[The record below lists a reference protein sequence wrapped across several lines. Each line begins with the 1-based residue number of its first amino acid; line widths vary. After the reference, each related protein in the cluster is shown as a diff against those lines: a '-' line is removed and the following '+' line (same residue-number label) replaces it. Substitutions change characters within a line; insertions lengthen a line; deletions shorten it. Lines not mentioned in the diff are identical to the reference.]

1 MHSQPSCHAALGH
14 LLPLRRRSSVPAAW
28 RATCALCLRLW
39 LPVCLIVLLAILSAG
54 PARAAE
60 ARKVLVLYSLGSD
73 SASVWQQLVHKGL
86 YDELA
91 SKRWGDAPD
100 IFEERFDSIRVGEQ
114 ASLDSME
121 PYLRI
126 KYANVKLDA
135 IVTENYLAAGFL
147 NSHPELFPGVP
158 RYYVNHGRRNWRPGD
173 GEALELAPDYGRILG
188 VIPLVAPNVKRIVV
202 VGDQTPRVQEWI
214 AGVRAASRPYI
225 KQIAFDYWDQQ
236 SFADLYRRAGMLGG
250 DTAIL
255 MFATYRDST
264 GARGFPPDV
273 TRKLAAVSPAP
284 VFTHVES
291 LVLPGIVGG
300 YVLSGEAI
308 GRVIARILHGQP
320 ADLSGVQRYIF
331 DYPTAERHQLRNLPS
346 EALLR
351 NREMGVWE
359 LYRWQIIVGGT
370 LILLEGVLITVL
382 VRVLR
387 SRRNALAA
395 LNDERNNLED
405 RVLQRTLEL
414 LMVNTKLEQLATTDP
429 LTGIANRRRMTEQIA
444 KELDRAR
451 RYKHPLALLMV
462 DIDHFKRI
470 NDTYGHDAGDQAI
483 VAVAGALSAGMRS
496 IDLAARFGGEEFV
509 LLMPE
514 ASLETAGGVAERL
527 RETVSQ
533 LRIEVDGGLEIS
545 MTISVGVAASY
556 PQDAPDSASSLLVR
570 ADKALYRAKKEGR
583 DRVVLGAA

>member
-1 MHSQPSCHAALGH
+1 MHSQPSCHAAPGLP
-14 LLPLRRRSSVPAAW
+14 LPLRRRSSAPAAW
-28 RATCALCLRLW
+28 LA
-39 LPVCLIVLLAILSAG
+39 VCLIVLLGLLGAG

-91 SKRWGDAPD
+91 SKRWGDVPD

-173 GEALELAPDYGRILG
+173 GEALELAPDYGRMLG

-214 AGVRAASRPYI
+214 AGVRAASRPYS
-225 KQIAFDYWDQQ
+225 KQITFDYWDQQ

-255 MFATYRDST
+255 LFATYRDST
-264 GARGFPPDV
+264 GAKGFPSDV

-284 VFTHVES
+284 IFTHVES

-351 NREMGVWE
+351 NREVGVWE

-382 VRVLR
+382 VHVLR

-514 ASLETAGGVAERL
+514 ASLETAGGAAERL

-533 LRIEVDGGLEIS
+533 LRIEVDGGLQIS

-583 DRVVLGAA
+583 DRVVLGAG